1 MKIQFTHIF
10 KLDNE
15 DGEFVEVWK
24 LRQKKS
30 TWKYF
35 SRYDNVLIDLRSK
48 LWRWKHTQK
57 CFRKWIK
64 QTIFWSRWLWRWFW

>member
-24 LRQKKS
+24 SRQKKS
-30 TWKYF
+30 T
-35 SRYDNVLIDLRSK
+35 
-48 LWRWKHTQK
+48 
-57 CFRKWIK
+57 
-64 QTIFWSRWLWRWFW
+64 

>member
-30 TWKYF
+30 T
-35 SRYDNVLIDLRSK
+35 
-48 LWRWKHTQK
+48 
-57 CFRKWIK
+57 
-64 QTIFWSRWLWRWFW
+64 

>member
-24 LRQKKS
+24 SRQKK
-30 TWKYF
+30 
-35 SRYDNVLIDLRSK
+35 VLENTLADMAMY
-48 LWRWKHTQK
+48 
-57 CFRKWIK
+57 
-64 QTIFWSRWLWRWFW
+64 